1 MNETSD
7 TAQRPAQPVVATGPL
22 LGRLCE
28 LLEAVRKLQ
37 TDAQVYGLAGA
48 TNAPSVRCEVK
59 GLTLGHFYEI
69 EKAMDALVGPNVAGE
84 ARASKNSQHE
94 KAR

>member
-1 MNETSD
+1 MTATSNHRKQV
-7 TAQRPAQPVVATGPL
+7 AMPVVATGPL

-69 EKAMDALVGPNVAGE
+69 EKAMDALVGPNTKTTDAE
-84 ARASKNSQHE
+84 ATP
-94 KAR
+94 

>member
-1 MNETSD
+1 MNETPD

-69 EKAMDALVGPNVAGE
+69 EKAMDALVGPNVEISHGGTPAD
-84 ARASKNSQHE
+84 KTLL
-94 KAR
+94 